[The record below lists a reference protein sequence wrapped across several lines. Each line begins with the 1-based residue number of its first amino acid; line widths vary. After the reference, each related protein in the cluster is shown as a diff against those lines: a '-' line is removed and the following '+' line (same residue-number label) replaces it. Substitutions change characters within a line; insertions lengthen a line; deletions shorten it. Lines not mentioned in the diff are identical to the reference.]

1 MRDYP
6 KGVSRV
12 YDNGGTTWD
21 RYTVYYSPKVAGR
34 GPQGEHGYVGMS
46 ADPFHG
52 FGQHGLGMLGRHNGK
67 LINFSDLPAECR
79 ELVSS
84 DLKGE

>member
-21 RYTVYYSPKVAGR
+21 RYTVFYSPTDGR
-34 GPQGEHGYVGMS
+34 TGWNDYVGMS
-46 ADPFHG
+46 ENPFRG
-52 FGQHGLGMLGRHNGK
+52 FGQHGTGMLGRHNGK
-67 LINFSDLPAECR
+67 LVNYADLPAECQ

>member
-12 YDNGGTTWD
+12 YDNGGTTLD
-21 RYTVYYSPKVAGR
+21 RYTVYYSGR
-34 GPQGEHGYVGMS
+34 VCRGLTRLQELVGMS

-52 FGQHGLGMLGRHNGK
+52 FGQHGTGMLGRHNGK
-67 LINFSDLPAECR
+67 LINFSDLPEPCR

-84 DLKGE
+84 DLKGV

>member
-21 RYTVYYSPKVAGR
+21 RFTVFYKRHPWDVLKFH
-34 GPQGEHGYVGMS
+34 EYVGMS

-52 FGQHGLGMLGRHNGK
+52 FGQHGTGMLGRHNGK
-67 LINFSDLPAECR
+67 TINFSDLPEPCR

-84 DLKGE
+84 DLKGV